1 MRNAGTFFVIFSL
14 FLTTWA
20 MVAYPGS
27 TYYNAE
33 ASRYSFWANTISELG
48 MTQNYRHEPLVLSQ
62 WLFSGAVA
70 SFSVSVWLF
79 LSQAAR
85 TSLQHILAAAPALCL
100 FAIPFLPADHWQPA
114 HNYVFFAAFS
124 ARYRLRGLCRRRP
137 QPRFCRRSPRSSHI
151 RQLSDCFP
159 KSNRKSSYSNRS
171 HFASKDCFL
180 GCRPF
185 HSLATKKGPVLSD
198 LELTDPF

>member
-114 HNYVFFAAFS
+114 HNYVFFAAVFLL
-124 ARYRLRGLCRRRP
+124 AIVCAV
-137 QPRFCRRSPRSSHI
+137 
-151 RQLSDCFP
+151 
-159 KSNRKSSYSNRS
+159 
-171 HFASKDCFL
+171 FAAA
-180 GCRPF
+180 GR
-185 HSLATKKGPVLSD
+185 SLAFAGAALVLAIYISFLIAFPSPTESPAIRTAHISLQKTVFLAAALFIAWPRKKDLSSP
-198 LELTDPF
+198 TWS